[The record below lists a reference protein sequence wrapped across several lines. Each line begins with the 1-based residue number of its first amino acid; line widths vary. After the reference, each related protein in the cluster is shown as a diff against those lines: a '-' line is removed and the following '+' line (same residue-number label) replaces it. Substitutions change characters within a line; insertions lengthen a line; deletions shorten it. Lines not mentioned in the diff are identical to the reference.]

1 MRSAFACF
9 SSAFTQFDLHC
20 KNVSGSVENELS
32 SFVARSSAEG
42 AATCTVST
50 PIFQPPSEQPIQ
62 QVMCEESEL
71 KMPEATNDAE
81 ILPKF
86 YMDKKEFSVDVAVV
100 KKARETNQ
108 FKYLATVSKTSTN
121 RTSEKHLVLLDSG
134 FGGLLLSG
142 EDSLTFYTILS
153 RRVGKT
159 IKFIFGAGE
168 SISTNKIVLLKG
180 LGEAHVVPTQ

>member
-20 KNVSGSVENELS
+20 KSVSGGVENELS

-62 QVMCEESEL
+62 QVMSEP

-81 ILPKF
+81 NLPKF
-86 YMDKKEFSVDVAVV
+86 YMDKKEFSVEAAVV
-100 KKARETNQ
+100 NVTA
-108 FKYLATVSKTSTN
+108 
-121 RTSEKHLVLLDSG
+121 DISG
-134 FGGLLLSG
+134 FIGNEIRRNPLRKQLSPNFKLLAAFDLLL
-142 EDSLTFYTILS
+142 
-153 RRVGKT
+153 
-159 IKFIFGAGE
+159 KFM
-168 SISTNKIVLLKG
+168 
-180 LGEAHVVPTQ
+180 